1 MLKVPI
7 PYNPVVLHK
16 RSKTLQSWA
25 SEMALQVK
33 VLATKHDNLSLI
45 LRTTYMVKKEANFCK
60 LSSDCHTV
68 TMMLNP

>member
-33 VLATKHDNLSLI
+33 VLATKHDNLSSNPASDVVG
-45 LRTTYMVKKEANFCK
+45 RKEDFN
-60 LSSDCHTV
+60 
-68 TMMLNP
+68 